1 MLAVYQTIMGN
12 ILGSESKRKRS
23 VMVSAWDQH
32 CAAEFDDKSVDKTM
46 ATMVDSGHGA
56 YVLNV
61 PVCKGGFE
69 IAAIRSFYAKDFIP
83 ANPTDVSTTLVSRTV
98 DTVAMQIVD
107 EIIFSFTHD
116 IEIQW
121 MLDGIPPTNAHVRI
135 PLVVVIGFSEDGK
148 RVKSER
154 IYWDQA
160 GVLEQIG
167 ALNAS
172 SNLPITGKKQT
183 DTLLDP
189 SRLTT

>member
-1 MLAVYQTIMGN
+1 MGN
-12 ILGSESKRKRS
+12 ILGFLCNDGRKRRA
-23 VMVSAWDQH
+23 MVAAWDDH
-32 CAAEFDDKSVDKTM
+32 CAAEFEDKSVDKTM
-46 ATMVDSGHGA
+46 ETMVASGNGA

-69 IAAIRSFYAKDFIP
+69 NAAIRAFYAKDFIP
-83 ANPTDVSTTLVSRTV
+83 ANPTDVGTMLVSRTV

-116 IEIQW
+116 TVIPW
-121 MLDGIPPTNAHVRI
+121 MLDGVEPTNAHVKI
-135 PLVVVIGFSEDGK
+135 PLVVVIGFSEDG
-148 RVKSER
+148 RQVKSER

-167 ALNAS
+167 ALSAS
-172 SNLPITGKKQT
+172 KLPIVGQRQT

-189 SRLTT
+189 SLLK